1 MVEALDWWMLMTAES
16 KSGDERV
23 ERLTHIIR
31 EERVDG
37 LTIKIDGERVERL
50 THKIREERV
59 DGLTSK
65 IDEEGADGWF
75 TKTCEERADGW
86 TCRKAV
92 EQMLVDG
99 DAIWLKSLPPLNY
112 KSVQI
117 ESGRN

>member
-31 EERVDG
+31 EDRVDG

-75 TKTCEERADGW
+75 TKTCEERAMGGPAEKRSNRCLW
-86 TCRKAV
+86 TGRLRKWWM
-92 EQMLVDG
+92 QSG
-99 DAIWLKSLPPLNY
+99 SSHSLH
-112 KSVQI
+112 
-117 ESGRN
+117 